1 MVDIPED
8 LRHLRDFPTYDTTF
22 QDGPKFRQNLQY
34 WTFKTEKVGVAKYN
48 KSTSII
54 YYPCQFYTVMISV
67 DFHMLVLKMETV
79 LFFIFMYDLRVIVVV
94 VVIPARYSDM
104 HCSRIFGFFFLL
116 REGSKFNPLG
126 YFPFLSPQLALTL
139 TSLATL

>member
-104 HCSRIFGFFFLL
+104 HCSRIFVLFFYSERGVSSTLW
-116 REGSKFNPLG
+116 GI
-126 YFPFLSPQLALTL
+126 SPS
-139 TSLATL
+139 SLHSLPSP